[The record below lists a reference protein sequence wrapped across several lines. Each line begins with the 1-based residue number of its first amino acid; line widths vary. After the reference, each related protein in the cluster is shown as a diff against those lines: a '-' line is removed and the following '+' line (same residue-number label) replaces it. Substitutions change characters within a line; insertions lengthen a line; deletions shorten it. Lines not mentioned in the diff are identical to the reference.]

1 MMHRVIASLVAVLA
15 MGAAALAQTPNTV
28 RLCAGTQPN
37 CPLIGPGNKLPVDAT
52 FSGSVAVG
60 ATAQSTLPVLSP
72 GSEALYQSLSGGLN
86 VQPVWG
92 TNIVSMAAG
101 LPVQPGTATT
111 WAVTQSASPWVVS
124 NGGTFAVQ
132 AAQSGTWT
140 VQPGN
145 TANTTP
151 WLFSINQGGN
161 TATVSA
167 GGALKVDGSAATQ
180 PVSGTVAV
188 TQSTSPW
195 IVAGGGTAG
204 SAATG
209 VATVQGIA
217 SMTPLLVNPG
227 TAANWGVGATGAAVP
242 ANTHYIGINSGGN
255 LTGWTGAVTNAGV
268 FATQSAIT
276 AASGSIS
283 SGAVSSGAIA
293 SGAVASGAV
302 SSGAFGAVSSGA
314 YASGSLASGAVVDLT
329 NLSTPITP
337 ATATATKGV
346 LLGGQYNSTQAT
358 FTNGQQG
365 AVQLSSRG
373 EAKTNIM
380 DAAGNARGANVNASN
395 QLSVSLDGG
404 SGGTVAAT
412 QSGTWTVQPGNTANT
427 TAWLVTPTPSSASGA
442 AVTSASSTAA
452 ASAWCSRAVR
462 AISIISPSRSG
473 QRAGICFCS
482 TRHRCRRTARLLR
495 SIACP

>member
-1 MMHRVIASLVAVLA
+1 MMHRVIASLIAVLA

-52 FSGSVAVG
+52 FSGSVSVG
-60 ATAQSTLPVLSP
+60 AAAQSTLPSLSP
-72 GSEALYQSLSGGLN
+72 GTEALYQSLSGGLN
-86 VQPVWG
+86 VQPIWG

-111 WAVTQSASPWVVS
+111 WAVTQSTSPWVVS

-204 SAATG
+204 TAATG

-227 TAANWGVGATGAAVP
+227 TAANWGVGATAAGVP
-242 ANTHYIGINSGGN
+242 ANAQYIGINAGGN

-276 AASGSIS
+276 AASGS
-283 SGAVSSGAIA
+283 
-293 SGAVASGAV
+293 VASGAV
-302 SSGAFGAVSSGA
+302 SSGAVASGAIASGAFASGAVSSGA

-337 ATATATKGV
+337 NTATATKGV

-427 TAWLVTPTPSSASGA
+427 TAWLVTPTPSSASTA
-442 AVTSASSTAA
+442 AVTSASSTSA
-452 ASAWCSRAVR
+452 ASNLVLKSSAGNLYHLTVTIGAT
-462 AISIISPSRSG
+462 SG
-473 QRAGICFCS
+473 YLLLFDATS
-482 TRHRCRRTARLLR
+482 LPATARLLR